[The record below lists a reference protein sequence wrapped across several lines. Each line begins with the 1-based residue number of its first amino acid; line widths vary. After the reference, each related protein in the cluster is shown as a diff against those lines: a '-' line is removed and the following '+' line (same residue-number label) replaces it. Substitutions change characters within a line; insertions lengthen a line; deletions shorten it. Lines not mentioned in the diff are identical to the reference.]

1 MIRRH
6 GVLLA
11 FVACTLAVV
20 GAMAWLTW
28 HALRM
33 ERNERKARD
42 AALYQDTLRV
52 ALWRMDSVVSA
63 IMAREVARPYF
74 EYQAF
79 YPADRAY
86 TRMWEEVRPG
96 DVLVPSSLLRQHAS
110 FVRLHFQWSMR
121 DGWTSPQ
128 APSGNMRDMAESTY
142 CTSNEV
148 MRAQQDLDR
157 LRECFV
163 SSGASF
169 RVSELSLSDD
179 VSDRGPW
186 IGGLMTTLATDAR
199 LDTQVDTPTAEQ
211 SFGSSE
217 PTTFAKEDF
226 ARRSAAANIINERQQ
241 AYSPSASRVESSRA
255 VAGTRASPGVP
266 VSDQVGVLTKAEHAR
281 LAAVM
286 ENASDDVA
294 SLALTQLQAKDV
306 LSLGG
311 DTLEDSASVAVG
323 MFRPAW
329 LSGAGD
335 EASELVFTRD
345 VRKQD
350 AYVAQGFW
358 IDWPTLRA
366 DLVSRV
372 DDLFSEVEL
381 VPDPLR
387 TADLAHRMATI
398 DAALVATPRK
408 RLMPV
413 SASWTPLETGLVLA
427 WIAVVGAVGA
437 IALVLRTST
446 ELAERRGRFVSAVT
460 HELRTPLTTFC
471 MYSQMLA
478 DGMVPEGEQTREYVR
493 TLKGES
499 KRLADI
505 VESVLEYARLGRRRV
520 AGRVT
525 HEAITVN
532 ELLERLEEPLRR
544 RAEQCSMELVVERS
558 GPGTASVRAEPGT
571 IERILANLLDNSCKY
586 AKGATDRR
594 VHLRVLV
601 GGGDLK
607 MIVSDH
613 GPGIESGERT
623 KIFRAFVR
631 GEAQSSGT
639 VSGLGL
645 GLALSRG
652 LADDLGG
659 SLRLTEPSRAEFT
672 LTVPLASK

>member
-33 ERNERKARD
+33 ERNEARARD
-42 AALYQDTLRV
+42 EALYQDTLRV

-63 IMAREVARPYF
+63 ILAREVARPYF

-96 DVLVPSSLLRQHAS
+96 DVLVPSTLLRLHTS
-110 FVRLHFQWSMR
+110 FVRLHFQWSVR

-142 CTSNEV
+142 CTSSEV
-148 MRAQQDLDR
+148 VRAQEDLER
-157 LRECFV
+157 LRSCFV
-163 SSGASF
+163 SSGSSF
-169 RVSELSLSDD
+169 QVMDLSLGDG
-179 VSDRGPW
+179 VSDRGPR
-186 IGGLMTTLATDAR
+186 ISGLMATEALDAGMGR
-199 LDTQVDTPTAEQ
+199 AAFEQVSPKPMASREPAT
-211 SFGSSE
+211 FG
-217 PTTFAKEDF
+217 KEDF
-226 ARRSAAANIINERQQ
+226 ARRSAAAQIINEGRR
-241 AYSPSASRVESSRA
+241 AFTPSAARVQTSSAALDTRSRGMGLAED
-255 VAGTRASPGVP
+255 P
-266 VSDQVGVLTKAEHAR
+266 VGVLTKAENTR

-286 ENASDDVA
+286 ENAPDDMA
-294 SLALTQLQAKDV
+294 SLTLRQIQAKDV
-306 LSLGG
+306 L
-311 DTLEDSASVAVG
+311 DAEREAIEDESSVAVG

-329 LSGAGD
+329 LSGVTG

-345 VRKQD
+345 VRKKD

-358 IDWPTLRA
+358 IDWPSLRA
-366 DLVSRV
+366 ELVSRV
-372 DDLFSEVEL
+372 DELFSEVEL
-381 VPDPLR
+381 VPDPQR

-398 DAALVATPRK
+398 DVALVATPRK

-413 SASWTPLETGLVLA
+413 LASWTPLETGLVLA

-437 IALVLRTST
+437 IAVVLRTST

-478 DGMVPEGEQTREYVR
+478 DGMVPEGEATRDYVR
-493 TLKGES
+493 TLKNES

-505 VESVLEYARLGRRRV
+505 VESVLEYARLGRRR
-520 AGRVT
+520 ASGAMH
-525 HEAITVN
+525 HESITVD
-532 ELLERLEEPLRR
+532 ELMERLEEPLRR

-558 GPGTASVRAEPGT
+558 GPGAASVRAEPGT
-571 IERILANLLDNSCKY
+571 IERIIANLLDNSCKY
-586 AKGATDRR
+586 AKDATDRR

-607 MIVSDH
+607 MVVSDH

-645 GLALSRG
+645 GLSLSRG
-652 LADDLGG
+652 LAADLGG